1 MLQRTILYSRLINSN
16 GSMVAPD
23 DLTAYRR
30 MQEGLQSPGNDW
42 VEMHR
47 NYGGD
52 VDCGDRLTNTGTSD
66 LDMRSE
72 YAAWR
77 KYMLAGVA

>member
-1 MLQRTILYSRLINSN
+1 
-16 GSMVAPD
+16 MVAPD

-30 MQEGLQSPGNDW
+30 MQQGLQSPASNW

-47 NYGGD
+47 NYGQD
-52 VDCGDRLTNTGTSD
+52 QDLGDRRSNVGTSD

-77 KYMLAGVA
+77 KYMLAEVA